1 VLPDSSNIVIG
12 IGELLWDLLPEGKQL
27 GGAPANFAYW
37 STVLGERGVVA
48 SRVGAD
54 EPGREAIEC
63 LARAGVDSSQVQ
75 LDRLHP
81 TGAVRVE
88 VSASGQPDF
97 TVAQSVA
104 WDFIGWTSEWRELA
118 SGAAAVCFG
127 SLAQR
132 SPASRKTIVRFVDA
146 AAAGALI
153 VFDVNLRQSFHSEEV
168 LVQSL
173 NRSRVAKLNS
183 SEFPVVMNELGLS
196 YEGELASARRL
207 IHDFDLELVC
217 VTRADRGSLLVT
229 DTDSVEHLGFKVD
242 VVDTVGAGDA
252 FTAALVHHYLRGASL
267 ETISEAGNRLGS
279 WVASRAGGMPPI
291 DRSVLTDI
299 R

>member
-1 VLPDSSNIVIG
+1 MLPDSSNIVIG

-267 ETISEAGNRLGS
+267 ETISEAG
-279 WVASRAGGMPPI
+279 
-291 DRSVLTDI
+291 
-299 R
+299 